1 MLMAQEL
8 QELEE
13 ITSQSANYEYGIYY
27 YYIEKGE
34 GANDDT
40 MEQFTLAV
48 RGGLRVPQEYEQDA
62 RCQVLGN
69 RRAFKDNMFWLYPAM
84 IVPDRMGSDTGSL
97 VNIVRQGVVIRSNEE
112 GVLWFIGG
120 CAPRYWR
127 SGKYYIFQG
136 GTQLGYSTSNIKV
149 GGGTRINA
157 KALEKYAVSLNE
169 NYMQICIIPVL
180 LKPNLQW
187 KDPTYYTLTSNTNYQ
202 ESVNQLVLPSAIPQL
217 LTYQPKLNDLAIY
230 QINNF
235 KYTKEGHTYLSK
247 SVSTHLIELSSK
259 FPYPYPGLYTA
270 GLVSP
275 NYPSQLFLGLMRVV
289 VINFPKFSPFYS
301 TKNLLYP
308 DFYNFLASPSFM
320 LNDMSIGSVLYLG
333 KYSPSNPDMCSNY
346 GVLGLVSGITSFVV
360 NIGGQIIS
368 DRGLLSQP
376 PPDDFKWGF
385 YILAV
390 MKVPDASNIDGFID
404 GLGQREA
411 VNIVLGSVRS
421 ARRAVGS
428 LVASG
433 VLAGIAFAAV
443 MAVEDWESEEQI
455 VSDSKKYVEK
465 LNRVYNEVLNFIN
478 SCIESQPN
486 LTRNEKIMY
495 AQQVQE
501 YLNGLMYDVDAEESE
516 DDIISFLEDELS
528 LYLENQGIS

>member
-1 MLMAQEL
+1 M
-8 QELEE
+8 
-13 ITSQSANYEYGIYY
+13 
-27 YYIEKGE
+27 
-34 GANDDT
+34 
-40 MEQFTLAV
+40 
-48 RGGLRVPQEYEQDA
+48 
-62 RCQVLGN
+62 
-69 RRAFKDNMFWLYPAM
+69 
-84 IVPDRMGSDTGSL
+84 
-97 VNIVRQGVVIRSNEE
+97 NIVRQGMVIRSNEE
-112 GVLWFIGG
+112 GILWFIGG

-127 SGKYYIFQG
+127 SGKYYISQG
-136 GTQLGYSTSNIKV
+136 GTQLGYLGSNIKV
-149 GGGTRINA
+149 GGGTRIKA
-157 KALEKYAVSLNE
+157 AALEKYAASLNK

-202 ESVNQLVLPSAIPQL
+202 ESINQIVLPSAIPQL
-217 LTYQPKLNDLAIY
+217 LTYQPKLSYLAIDK
-230 QINNF
+230 INNF
-235 KYTKEGHTYLSK
+235 KYTSEGYTYLSK
-247 SVSTHLIELSSK
+247 SIPNYLIDFSSQ

-289 VINFPKFSPFYS
+289 VINFPKISPFYS
-301 TKNLLYP
+301 KANLLYP
-308 DFYNFLASPSFM
+308 RSYDTLASHIFM

-333 KYSPSNPDMCSNY
+333 KYSPSNSGMCSDY
-346 GVLGLVSGITSFVV
+346 GVLGLVSGVMNFVV
-360 NIGGQIIS
+360 NVGGVVTS

-376 PPDDFKWGF
+376 PLGDFKWGF

-390 MKVPDASNIDGFID
+390 MKVPSASNIDDFID

-478 SCIESQPN
+478 GCIESQPN
-486 LTRNEKIMY
+486 LTRNEKVMY
-495 AQQVQE
+495 VQQAQE
-501 YLNGLMYDVDAEESE
+501 YLNGLIYDVDAEESE

-528 LYLENQGIS
+528 LYLENQGVSC